1 MDSLPLKELKNAL
14 HTTDGKPKVLLFDPN
29 DERKDQTFLE
39 SLSELTPHIKIDFQ
53 FYDLDKR
60 DSLFYVYL
68 DLKYYALE
76 AAKTLEN
83 QELKRF
89 IERQF
94 KQGFEW
100 AKAGSQVPI
109 SRFLIGLME
118 ESHKTTDKCP
128 WVILSNID
136 AKTDVNHATIGSI
149 VFDVITSQ
157 FAENVVISCAPESWT
172 DFEKGHDIFARIASR
187 LRSSVRRLV

>member
-14 HTTDGKPKVLLFDPN
+14 HTNDGKPKVLLFDPN
-29 DERKDQTFLE
+29 DTHKDQTFLE
-39 SLSELTPHIKIDFQ
+39 SLSELKPRITIDFQ
-53 FYDLDKR
+53 LYDLDER
-60 DSLFYVYL
+60 DSLFDVYR
-68 DLKYYALE
+68 DLRYYALE
-76 AAKTLEN
+76 TAESLEN
-83 QELKRF
+83 LTLRRF

-100 AKAGSQVPI
+100 AKAGSAVPI
-109 SRFLIGLME
+109 SRLLIGLME

-136 AKTDVNHATIGSI
+136 AKTDVNHAPIGSI

-157 FAENVVISCAPESWT
+157 FAEKVIISCAPESWT

-187 LRSSVRRLV
+187 LRSSVRRLI